1 MTVWDLVEQ
10 RAERT
15 PDRIF
20 MVDDRG
26 RTVTFAE
33 FHAWSARVAAGLS
46 ALGIGV
52 DSVVAWQ
59 IPSWIESLV
68 LTSALSRL
76 EAVQVPLL
84 PIYRER
90 EMRYIFDSTH
100 AEWYIA
106 PAEWRGLSFR
116 DLVAR
121 SVDEGTALQR
131 LWLGEDRSL
140 PEMDAS
146 SIPPW
151 PSGVKDG
158 KAVKW
163 IYHTSGTSSA
173 PKGARHTDRSVIASS
188 WGWVC
193 SGLVRADDVT
203 ALVFP
208 VTHIG
213 GANLLQ
219 SSLLTGCAMVV
230 VEEFGPEAIE
240 VLRLGGVTLPG
251 AGQVFFLAYL
261 EEQRR
266 RNDGLLFPQA
276 RAFATGGA
284 AKSPELH
291 YILKREMGAGFLTSY
306 GMTECPLAVTC
317 RIDAPD
323 EKIARTEGRPN
334 IGIELKVVD
343 DTGAEVPAG
352 TAGEICVKGEQL
364 FVGYVDEA
372 LNQEAF
378 DDQGYLRTGD
388 VGILDE
394 DGYLAIVGRI
404 KDVIIR
410 KGENISAREIEDLLF
425 LHPEIREVAVIG
437 VPDPEVGERCC
448 AVVVP
453 EAPDAA
459 IDFDGLASFLRSEGL
474 MVQKIP
480 ELWQQIADLPRNGQG
495 KVLKADLRTRY
506 ADLATAWA
514 VGGP

>member
-1 MTVWDLVEQ
+1 
-10 RAERT
+10 
-15 PDRIF
+15 
-20 MVDDRG
+20 
-26 RTVTFAE
+26 
-33 FHAWSARVAAGLS
+33 
-46 ALGIGV
+46 
-52 DSVVAWQ
+52 
-59 IPSWIESLV
+59 
-68 LTSALSRL
+68 
-76 EAVQVPLL
+76 
-84 PIYRER
+84 
-90 EMRYIFDSTH
+90 
-100 AEWYIA
+100 
-106 PAEWRGLSFR
+106 
-116 DLVAR
+116 
-121 SVDEGTALQR
+121 
-131 LWLGEDRSL
+131 
-140 PEMDAS
+140 
-146 SIPPW
+146 
-151 PSGVKDG
+151 
-158 KAVKW
+158 
-163 IYHTSGTSSA
+163 
-173 PKGARHTDRSVIASS
+173 
-188 WGWVC
+188 
-193 SGLVRADDVT
+193 
-203 ALVFP
+203 VFP

-219 SSLLTGCAMVV
+219 SSLITGCAMVV
-230 VEEFGPEAIE
+230 VEQFGPEAIE

-261 EEQRR
+261 EEHRR

-317 RIDAPD
+317 PTDAPD

-343 DTGAEVPAG
+343 DIGAEVPAG
-352 TAGEICVKGEQL
+352 TAGEVCVKGEQL

-425 LHPEIREVAVIG
+425 LHPEVREVAVIG

-453 EAPDAA
+453 ETPDAA
-459 IDFDGLASFLRSEGL
+459 IDFDRLASFLRSEGL